1 MNCSSCGSNLP
12 AGAAVCPVCGV
23 PTPYNVSGGP
33 QQYQPTVPPSPYGSP
48 QPSNDP
54 TYISSPYGT
63 PSQQPIPP
71 TSYGSQ
77 PYDPSQ
83 QNPYGS
89 APANPYGAPSY
100 PYGSAMP
107 QNPYSAPAMQPQ
119 GYPGGFPPPG
129 QPPKRKSRVGLIIG
143 IIAGVLVL
151 ICAVLGFVIYSAAN
165 RVGSTVNATLTAS
178 AATVTAA
185 AQTTPASTQPSSAA
199 PSGSPVVPSAA
210 AILNNLKMASVID
223 NNYNPTTISTTFTT
237 NQKVYVTYRINTG
250 GQAGYAISKWYL
262 NGKLDSTS
270 TPLQIQANYDR
281 GFFSNTGFATTGNGA
296 VELYWC
302 IQSDCSDAQLASFTT
317 FTVTGTSSHTTG
329 QQLGISMDMDRRL

>member
-33 QQYQPTVPPSPYGSP
+33 QQYQPTVPSSPYGAP

-54 TYISSPYGT
+54 TYISSPYGA
-63 PSQQPIPP
+63 PSQQPIPS

-89 APANPYGAPSY
+89 APANPYGAPTN

-107 QNPYSAPAMQPQ
+107 QDPYSAPAMQPQ
-119 GYPGGFPPPG
+119 GYPGGFPTPG

-143 IIAGVLVL
+143 IIVGVLVL
-151 ICAVLGFVIYSAAN
+151 ACVGLIIAISALA
-165 RVGSTVNATLTAS
+165 RSGVSTVNTT
-178 AATVTAA
+178 ATVTAA
-185 AQTTPASTQPSSAA
+185 SQTTPTSTQPSSTA

-210 AILNNLKMASVID
+210 AILSNLKTASAID
-223 NNYNPTTISTTFTT
+223 NNYNPTTLSTTFTT
-237 NQKVYVTYRINTG
+237 SQKAYVTYSINTG
-250 GQAGYAISKWYL
+250 GQKGYALSKWYL
-262 NGKLDSTS
+262 NGKLDYTS
-270 TPLQIQANYDR
+270 TPPLQVKADYDH
-281 GFFSNTGFATTGNGA
+281 GFFSDPGFAAAGNGA

-302 IQSDCSDAQLASFTT
+302 TQSDCSDAQLASFIN

>member
-1 MNCSSCGSNLP
+1 MKCSSCGSNLP

-33 QQYQPTVPPSPYGSP
+33 QQYQPTVPSSPYGSP

-54 TYISSPYGT
+54 TYISSPYGA

-89 APANPYGAPSY
+89 APANPYGAPAN

-107 QNPYSAPAMQPQ
+107 QDPYSAPAMQPQ
-119 GYPGGFPPPG
+119 GYPGGFPAPG

-143 IIAGVLVL
+143 IIVGVLVL
-151 ICAVLGFVIYSAAN
+151 ICAVLGFVIYSAVN
-165 RVGSTVNATLTAS
+165 KVGSTVNTTLTAT

-185 AQTTPASTQPSSAA
+185 SQTTPTSTQPSSAA
-199 PSGSPVVPSAA
+199 PSGSPVVPAAA
-210 AILNNLKMASVID
+210 AILNSLKMASAID
-223 NNYNPTTISTTFTT
+223 NNYNPTTLSTTFTT
-237 NQKVYVTYRINTG
+237 NQKVYVTYSINTG
-250 GQAGYAISKWYL
+250 GQTGYALSKWYL
-262 NGKLDSTS
+262 NGKLDSMS
-270 TPLQIQANYDR
+270 TPLKIQANFDH
-281 GFFSNTGFATTGNGA
+281 GFFRNTGFAAAGNGA

-302 IQSDCSDAQLASFTT
+302 TQSDCSDAQLASFTT

-329 QQLGISMDMDRRL
+329 QPLGASMDMDRRL

>member
-1 MNCSSCGSNLP
+1 MKCSSCGSNLP

-33 QQYQPTVPPSPYGSP
+33 QQYQPTVPSSPYGSP

-54 TYISSPYGT
+54 TYISSPYGV

-89 APANPYGAPSY
+89 APANPYGAPTN

-107 QNPYSAPAMQPQ
+107 QDPYSAPAMQPQ
-119 GYPGGFPPPG
+119 GYPGGFPAPG
-129 QPPKRKSRVGLIIG
+129 QPPKRKSRVGMIIG
-143 IIAGVLVL
+143 IIVGILVL

-165 RVGSTVNATLTAS
+165 SVSSTVNAALTAT

-185 AQTTPASTQPSSAA
+185 ARTTPAA

-210 AILNNLKMASVID
+210 AILSNLKMASAID
-223 NNYNPTTISTTFTT
+223 NNLNPTTFSITFTT
-237 NQKVYVTYRINTG
+237 NQKVYVTYSINTAG
-250 GQAGYAISKWYL
+250 KTGYALSKWYL
-262 NGKLDSTS
+262 NGTLDTTS
-270 TPLQIQANYDR
+270 TPLQVQANYDH
-281 GFFSNTGFATTGNGA
+281 GFFRNTGFATAGNGA

-302 IQSDCSDAQLASFTT
+302 TKADCSDAQLASFTT

-329 QQLGISMDMDRRL
+329 QQIGISMDMDRRL